1 MIRRILLRI
10 GIGLAAVIAAAAA
23 LVLILLAFYAG
34 AVYLPPSGEIS
45 GRIVSGGQERA
56 YVLHVPK
63 NYDPSIPVPL
73 VISLHGFAEW
83 PAHQMEISR
92 WNDLADREGFLVV
105 YPAGTG
111 FPLRWRLRG
120 DATNPDLPM
129 TDVRFISDLI
139 DRLMQEYRID
149 PARVYANGLSNGGGM
164 SDVLACTLADRIAA
178 IGGVS
183 GAYLF
188 PRDECRPP
196 RAVPVIAFHGTD
208 DPIVPYPGGE
218 LDILPR
224 ALSAHH
230 GLGGGMGG
238 KERMRKFPRSPAA
251 GRRSHGDPVL
261 RLPRQQRGNPLY
273 RAWRRTRL
281 AGRRP
286 PAGMAGRPDDA
297 GYRRHRRDVGIF
309 QIAPAKYQLTG
320 R

>member
-1 MIRRILLRI
+1 MHRRTILRI
-10 GIGLAAVIAAAAA
+10 AIIPAAVAAAAAA

-34 AVYLPPSGEIS
+34 AVYIPPAGEIN

-63 NYDPSIPVPL
+63 NYDPAIPVPL

-120 DATNPDLPM
+120 DSSDPNLPM
-129 TDVRFISDLI
+129 TDVRFISELI
-139 DRLMQEYRID
+139 DRLMAEYKID

-164 SDVLACTLADRIAA
+164 SDVLACMLAERIAA

-208 DPIVPYPGGE
+208 DPIVPYGGGESASFHEPFPPIAVWAAGWAVRNGCSGTPEAMPQAGEVTGIRYSDCRDNADVILYTVHGGGHAWPGGVP
-218 LDILPR
+218 LPVWLVGRTTQDID
-224 ALSAHH
+224 ATTV
-230 GLGGGMGG
+230 MW
-238 KERMRKFPRSPAA
+238 EFF
-251 GRRSHGDPVL
+251 
-261 RLPRQQRGNPLY
+261 RLHTLNS
-273 RAWRRTRL
+273 
-281 AGRRP
+281 
-286 PAGMAGRPDDA
+286 
-297 GYRRHRRDVGIF
+297 
-309 QIAPAKYQLTG
+309 K
-320 R
+320 

>member
-1 MIRRILLRI
+1 MYRRTILRI
-10 GIGLAAVIAAAAA
+10 VIIPAAVAAFAAA
-23 LVLILLAFYAG
+23 LFLLLLAAYAHS
-34 AVYLPPSGEIS
+34 VYTPPAGEIS
-45 GRIVSGGQERA
+45 GRIVSGGEERT

-63 NYDPSIPVPL
+63 NYDPASPVPL

-92 WNDLADREGFLVV
+92 WNETADRYGFLVV

-111 FPLRWRLRG
+111 FPLRWRIRG
-120 DATNPDLPM
+120 DTTGPNLPM

-139 DRLMQEYRID
+139 DRLMAEYTID

-218 LDILPR
+218 
-224 ALSAHH
+224 SASFH
-230 GLGGGMGG
+230 
-238 KERMRKFPRSPAA
+238 EPFPPITVWAA
-251 GRRSHGDPVL
+251 GWAARNECEYSPDPL
-261 RLPRQQRGNPLY
+261 
-273 RAWRRTRL
+273 
-281 AGRRP
+281 P
-286 PAGMAGRPDDA
+286 PAGDVTGIRYSGCRGGAEVILYTVHGGGHAWPGGVPLPEWLVGRTTQDIDA
-297 GYRRHRRDVGIF
+297 TAVMWEFFLRH
-309 QIAPAKYQLTG
+309 PLPLK
-320 R
+320 